1 MSRKARYSVINVIEG
16 GNNDHDL
23 THFFLLFIKSLQEDL
38 AANDVEEIIDDL
50 IAGKTPKAGPR
61 YASYR

>member
-1 MSRKARYSVINVIEG
+1 MC
-16 GNNDHDL
+16 
-23 THFFLLFIKSLQEDL
+23 IKSLQEDL

-61 YASYR
+61 YASYIYTFYSLAG